1 MRIIVDNAV
10 ARWYIDEMDLQ
21 PGDQLHIFVRLGGC
35 GSVVPGMSLGI
46 MKEKSSAPRI
56 QAVCEGIE
64 FYMLQD
70 QLWYLENKDL
80 YLQFDSQSD
89 GVGFKVA

>member
-1 MRIIVDNAV
+1 MRIIVDGAV
-10 ARWYIDEMDLQ
+10 ARWYIDEMELQ
-21 PGDQLHIFVRLGGC
+21 PGDQLHIYVRLGGC

-46 MKEKSSAPRI
+46 IKEKSSAQRI
-56 QAVCEGIE
+56 QAVSEGIE

-80 YLQFDSQSD
+80 YLQFDSQGE